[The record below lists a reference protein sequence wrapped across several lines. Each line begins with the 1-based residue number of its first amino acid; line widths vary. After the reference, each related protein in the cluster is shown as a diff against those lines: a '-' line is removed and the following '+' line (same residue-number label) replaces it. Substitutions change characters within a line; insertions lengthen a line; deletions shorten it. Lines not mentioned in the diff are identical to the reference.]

1 MAEKL
6 GHRPGL
12 DQIRAV
18 AVLAVL
24 WGHSVRSGPLRYAGG
39 SVGVAVFF
47 TLSGFLITRLMV
59 EERDRTGRLD
69 LRAFYLRRAR
79 RLLPP
84 LPLAFGLCV
93 GGAVVL
99 GDDWQRPLAAALTYS
114 INYSDGA
121 RSTFSHLWSLAI
133 EEHFYLV
140 WPVVLAITPRRRIV
154 TVALVVGSLSMTARL
169 IVAPSDVAGTAT
181 HLSLGG
187 LLLGAAGAVLVERGW
202 RPSQLVTLAGWVT
215 LAGLCLPAA
224 ASARASWAPPLIA
237 VASLVVVFSVLDG
250 VRPRPR
256 LERIGA
262 ISYGVYLYHFP
273 LALVLRSTA
282 LNDYAALAVV
292 SVAAIALAE
301 LSFRVIEL
309 PAKQRSGGAARTSLT
324 NSRTSG
330 SVVARGVLGR
340 TA

>member
-1 MAEKL
+1 LWLMREPGGQREGDVMAEKL

-187 LLLGAAGAVLVERGW
+187 LLLGARRALPPRCRLGAGLMGAAPHRG
-202 RPSQLVTLAGWVT
+202 RLAGCRV
-215 LAGLCLPAA
+215 LRPRRRAP
-224 ASARASWAPPLIA
+224 ASAS
-237 VASLVVVFSVLDG
+237 
-250 VRPRPR
+250 
-256 LERIGA
+256 
-262 ISYGVYLYHFP
+262 
-273 LALVLRSTA
+273 
-282 LNDYAALAVV
+282 
-292 SVAAIALAE
+292 
-301 LSFRVIEL
+301 
-309 PAKQRSGGAARTSLT
+309 
-324 NSRTSG
+324 
-330 SVVARGVLGR
+330 
-340 TA
+340 